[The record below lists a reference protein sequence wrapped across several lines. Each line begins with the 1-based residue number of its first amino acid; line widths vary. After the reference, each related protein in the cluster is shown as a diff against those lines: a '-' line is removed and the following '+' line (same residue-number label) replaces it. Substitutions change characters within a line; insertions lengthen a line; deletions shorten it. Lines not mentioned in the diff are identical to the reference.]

1 MTDLKALNSLAEP
14 PFALA
19 GKHAYVTG
27 GYGLIGAAIC
37 SVLAKAGAEVVALER
52 QGAHRPAD
60 LPDTVLEG
68 AFDAGSADAVPD
80 RIGAVEAAH
89 GPADIWVNAAYPRTA
104 DWGAS
109 NQDNL
114 VRQGGGELWRA
125 NVDLQLNAVCLIS
138 AAICACM
145 AARGAGSL
153 VNIASIYGVVG
164 PDFSIYGDLPMTTP
178 PAYAAIKGGL
188 IAYTRYLAAY
198 HGKHGLRANTVC
210 PGGVANNQP
219 AQFVDNYNARTP
231 LGRLAKPE
239 EVAWPVLFLASD
251 AAAYVSGA
259 TLMVDGGWTAI

>member
-1 MTDLKALNSLAEP
+1 VTDSKVLNSIQAT
-14 PFALA
+14 PFGLA
-19 GKHAYVTG
+19 GKRAYVTG
-27 GYGLIGAAIC
+27 GYGLIGAAVC
-37 SVLAKAGAEVVALER
+37 RALAGAGAEVVALER

-68 AFDAGSADAVPD
+68 AFDAGSADMVPERIAALEAVL
-80 RIGAVEAAH
+80 GA
-89 GPADIWVNAAYPRTA
+89 ADIWVNAAYPRTA
-104 DWGAS
+104 DWGVS
-109 NQDNL
+109 NQENL
-114 VRQGGGELWRA
+114 LQDGGAEAWRA

-138 AAICACM
+138 AAICARM
-145 AARGAGSL
+145 AGRGAGAL
-153 VNIASIYGVVG
+153 VNVASIYGVVG

-219 AQFVDNYNARTP
+219 VQFVDNYNARAP
-231 LGRLAKPE
+231 LGRLARPE

-251 AAAYVSGA
+251 AAAYVTGA